1 MQLGLSKR
9 RACGLCR
16 ISRSTFQY
24 QPRARDDSA
33 LQARLLALV
42 EKYPRYGCPLLH
54 DMLRGEG
61 LVQNHKRTARLYRS
75 LALAVRRRSR
85 GKVRRPRVPLA
96 APTAPG
102 QRWSMDFVSDQLT
115 SGRRFRV
122 LNVIDDCTRECLG
135 QLVDV
140 SISGQAV
147 ARFLNAL
154 LRCYEAP
161 PRIVC
166 DNGTEFTSKAM
177 FEWQKESRV
186 QLHFIQPGK
195 PTQNAFIESFNGKL
209 REACLNQLWFT
220 NLAEARREIEAWR
233 IHYNEERPHSSL
245 KGQPPLLFRL
255 QFEAGRQQEDRLKAE
270 EKKVNPA
277 HKEAAVAA

>member
-33 LQARLLALV
+33 LEKRLLELV
-42 EKYPRYGCPLLH
+42 EKYPRYGCPMLH

-61 LVQNHKRTARLYRS
+61 LVQNGKRTYRLYRE
-75 LALAVRRRSR
+75 LKLAVRRRRR
-85 GKVRRPRVPLA
+85 GKIRRPRVPLA
-96 APTAPG
+96 TPSAPG
-102 QRWSMDFVSDQLT
+102 QRWSMDFVSDQLV

-122 LNVIDDCTRECLG
+122 LNVIDDYSRECLG

-140 SISGQAV
+140 SISGAAV

-154 LRCYEAP
+154 LRRYEAP
-161 PRIVC
+161 QRIVC

-177 FEWQKESRV
+177 FKWQEKSKV
-186 QLHFIQPGK
+186 KLHFIQPGK
-195 PTQNAFIESFNGKL
+195 PTQNAYIESFNGKL

-220 NLAEARREIEAWR
+220 SLAEARREIEAWR
-233 IHYNEERPHSSL
+233 VHYNEERPHSSL
-245 KGQPPLLFRL
+245 NGVPPMLFRL
-255 QFEAGRQQEDRLKAE
+255 RHEELRQAE
-270 EKKVNPA
+270 ERKVNPGQQE
-277 HKEAAVAA
+277 EAAAA

>member
-33 LQARLLALV
+33 LEKRLLELV
-42 EKYPRYGCPLLH
+42 EKYPRYGCPMLH

-61 LVQNHKRTARLYRS
+61 LVQNGKRTYRLYRE
-75 LALAVRRRSR
+75 LKLAVRRRRR
-85 GKVRRPRVPLA
+85 GKIRRPRVPLA
-96 APTAPG
+96 TPSAPG
-102 QRWSMDFVSDQLT
+102 QRWSMDFVSDQLV

-122 LNVIDDCTRECLG
+122 LNVIDDYSRECLG

-140 SISGQAV
+140 SISGAAV
-147 ARFLNAL
+147 ARFLNGL
-154 LRCYEAP
+154 LRRYEAP
-161 PRIVC
+161 QRIVC

-177 FEWQKESRV
+177 FKWQEKGKV
-186 QLHFIQPGK
+186 KLHFIQPGK
-195 PTQNAFIESFNGKL
+195 PTQNAYIESFNGKL

-220 NLAEARREIEAWR
+220 SLAEARREIEAWR
-233 IHYNEERPHSSL
+233 VHYNEERPHSSL
-245 KGQPPLLFRL
+245 NGVPPTLFRL
-255 QFEAGRQQEDRLKAE
+255 RHEELRQAE
-270 EKKVNPA
+270 ERKVNPGQQE
-277 HKEAAVAA
+277 EAAAA

>member
-33 LQARLLALV
+33 LEKRLLELV
-42 EKYPRYGCPLLH
+42 EKYPRYGCPMLH

-61 LVQNHKRTARLYRS
+61 LVQNGKRTYRLYRE
-75 LALAVRRRSR
+75 LKLAVRRRRR
-85 GKVRRPRVPLA
+85 GKIRRPRVPLA
-96 APTAPG
+96 TPSAPG
-102 QRWSMDFVSDQLT
+102 QRWSMDFVSDQLV

-122 LNVIDDCTRECLG
+122 LNLIDDYSRECLG

-140 SISGQAV
+140 SISGAAV

-154 LRCYEAP
+154 LRRYEAP
-161 PRIVC
+161 QRIVC

-177 FEWQKESRV
+177 FKWQEKSKV
-186 QLHFIQPGK
+186 KLHFIQPGK
-195 PTQNAFIESFNGKL
+195 PTQNAYIESFNGKL

-220 NLAEARREIEAWR
+220 SLAEARREIEAWR
-233 IHYNEERPHSSL
+233 VHYNEERPHSSL
-245 KGQPPLLFRL
+245 NGVPPMLFRL
-255 QFEAGRQQEDRLKAE
+255 RHEELRQAE
-270 EKKVNPA
+270 ERKVNPGQQE
-277 HKEAAVAA
+277 EAAAA